1 MKTVTLPVEMFE
13 KIAYKTDYLTVKS
26 MIMNGIRLPP
36 AITSRMKQIHDY
48 MISLDDEQG
57 YIARITAG
65 QPRDDDE
72 EMEYLALSSRST
84 AITKH
89 KKQLENSSLE
99 NAYIMTR
106 SKSLSSSSSLS
117 RTMKSPVSSPGIK
130 RSP

>member
-1 MKTVTLPVEMFE
+1 MKSVTLPVEMFE

-36 AITSRMKQIHDY
+36 AITSRLKHIHGY
-48 MISLDDEQG
+48 MSSLDDEQG

-72 EMEYLALSSRST
+72 EMEYLALSRRST

-99 NAYIMTR
+99 NAYIMTM
-106 SKSLSSSSSLS
+106 SSSLS
-117 RTMKSPVSSPGIK
+117 RPKSSSKTPPHPRIA
-130 RSP
+130 